1 MQKVVETDSCIIAAL
16 RVTEEAAHKL
26 KVARELPSE
35 LLLRVLSERGGHPGF
50 VAEAVLL
57 CVRKSA
63 DYNHGK
69 GSDGMHMVDRS
80 EYFPMGLASHA
91 TMISIKAQRF
101 VSLSKKQLAG
111 GSPEFE
117 GLRDT
122 SLDLINYCGF
132 YGASLEDKT

>member
-1 MQKVVETDSCIIAAL
+1 MAL
-16 RVTEEAAHKL
+16 KDYE
-26 KVARELPSE
+26 SIE
-35 LLLRVLSERGGHPGF
+35 LLEELASRGGHPGF

-57 CVRKSA
+57 CFKKSR
-63 DYNHGK
+63 DYNYGK
-69 GSDGMHMVDRS
+69 GEVDMHKVDRS

-111 GSPEFE
+111 GKPKFE

-132 YGASLEDKT
+132 FGASLKTKGE